1 MGGGDGGRRWGAA
14 MGGRRGAGGCYFS
27 PPSPPDAPR
36 FDLLIRTQRTWT
48 QDGMNS
54 LSYSLLAKQLRPLYT
69 NLTADIGADPR
80 APHGRRGPQSPRY
93 PSDSFREEMLR
104 KIPALGALGL
114 VPPRIPAP
122 QLRTANGTQSS
133 VVTPRGPTA
142 DGAATEL
149 GSLVTQGGNHS
160 RPHGSP

>member
-1 MGGGDGGRRWGAA
+1 
-14 MGGRRGAGGCYFS
+14 MGGRRGAGGRYFS
-27 PPSPPDAPR
+27 PPSPSDAPR